1 MKTKDAEKKW
11 CPFAIPFNGLD
22 GVLGKL
28 NNDFKYLAGTTPF
41 EINGVP
47 LKAKCVTA
55 KCMAGISEGE
65 TDGYCGMV
73 PGLKP

>member
-1 MKTKDAEKKW
+1 MKRKEAEEKW

-28 NNDFKYLAGTTPF
+28 CNDFKYIAGKSPF

-47 LKAKCVTA
+47 LKAKCVTD
-55 KCMAGISEGE
+55 KCMAWIPAGE
-65 TDGYCGMV
+65 TEGYCGMV
-73 PGLKP
+73 PGLSP